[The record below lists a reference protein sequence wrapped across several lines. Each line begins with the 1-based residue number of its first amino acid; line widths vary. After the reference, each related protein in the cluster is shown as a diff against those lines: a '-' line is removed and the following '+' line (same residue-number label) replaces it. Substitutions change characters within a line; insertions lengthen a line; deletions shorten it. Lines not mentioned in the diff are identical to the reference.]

1 MPDHPTVLIV
11 VFDGLQPAQIT
22 AEQMPNL
29 ASFAA
34 AGVTF
39 AAHHPVFPT
48 VTRVNVASIVT
59 GCLPGQH
66 GLAGNTCLCRDYNPT
81 RVIPALEPVLR
92 DVARATGRLLLRPTL
107 ADLLA
112 QRGLEY
118 IAIGTGTSGNAYL
131 HHPNADTNA
140 NANAD
145 SDANTDTGVIGAT
158 IHPDFTLPRALQA
171 DLTARFGDWP
181 PQTLPN
187 TPRLAHAVRI
197 LTEYILPER
206 RPAVAVLWSSEPDK
220 TQHEDGVGLARAPQA
235 LAEADYHF
243 GELLRW
249 LERTGRA
256 ADTDIIV
263 LSDHGY
269 STISA
274 TVPLAD
280 LLLDAGFPPI
290 EQPGGVAAAANGG
303 SALFYI
309 NAHDANSAAAAD
321 STTTNTA
328 AAAADSAAVDSASTV
343 APRLAAWLMAQDW
356 CGSLFAS
363 ERVGS
368 PPDGVL
374 PAALIGCEG
383 PRSPDLIMSFRWHD
397 APNAAGYPGHAPA
410 AGGSPGQGQH
420 GSLSRHELRNTG
432 LARGP
437 SFRQSAVIKTPTG
450 NIDIAPTILHLLGIP
465 HPAPGMDGRILR
477 AALASA
483 DDSDAGGDGRPA
495 PRPRQHR
502 AASGNYR
509 QELQV
514 SQVGGSRYIDW
525 GNRV

>member
-1 MPDHPTVLIV
+1 MPDRPTVLIV

-22 AEQMPNL
+22 AALMPNL

-34 AGVTF
+34 GGVTF

-59 GCLPGQH
+59 GCLPGRH
-66 GLAGNTCLCRDYNPT
+66 GLAGNTYLCRDYAPT

-92 DVARATGRLLLRPTL
+92 DVARATGRLLLRSTL

-112 QRGLEY
+112 RRGLEY

-131 HHPNADTNA
+131 HHPNADTDT
-140 NANAD
+140 NAD
-145 SDANTDTGVIGAT
+145 SDTDADTDTAGAT
-158 IHPDFTLPRALQA
+158 IHPDFTLPRGLQA
-171 DLTARFGDWP
+171 ELTARFGDWP

-206 RPAVAVLWSSEPDK
+206 RPSVAVLWSSEPDK
-220 TQHEDGVGLARAPQA
+220 TQHEDGVGLGRAPQA

-249 LERTGRA
+249 LESSGRA
-256 ADTDIIV
+256 DDTDIII

-269 STISA
+269 STISE
-274 TVPLAD
+274 TVPVAD
-280 LLLDAGFPPI
+280 LLLATGFPPV
-290 EQPGGVAAAANGG
+290 EQPGGVAVAANGG

-309 NAHDANSAAAAD
+309 NAADAAD
-321 STTTNTA
+321 
-328 AAAADSAAVDSASTV
+328 AVGV
-343 APRLAAWLMAQDW
+343 AQGLAGWLMAQDW

-363 ERVGS
+363 ERIGS

-397 APNAAGYPGHAPA
+397 AANAAGYPGHAPA
-410 AGGSPGQGQH
+410 AGGHPGQGQH

-437 SFRQSAVIKTPTG
+437 SFRKSTIIGTPTG
-450 NIDIAPTILHLLGIP
+450 NIDIAPTILHLLGI
-465 HPAPGMDGRILR
+465 ADLGQGMDGRILR
-477 AALASA
+477 EALA
-483 DDSDAGGDGRPA
+483 DGNDDAGGAGAGRPA
-495 PRPRQHR
+495 PRTRHHR
-502 AASGNYR
+502 AAAGNYR

-514 SQVGGSRYIDW
+514 SQVGQSRYIDW